1 MLRMALAKA
10 SRGPVAP
17 VAPAVAPAAPE
28 ADAAAVVADEA
39 GDEADGGEGEEE
51 TAEEAPKK
59 SRFWPVAGIVVLVL
73 AGIVG
78 GMVVQRRLLLR

>member
-1 MLRMALAKA
+1 MIYSYL
-10 SRGPVAP
+10 GDY
-17 VAPAVAPAAPE
+17 AVA
-28 ADAAAVVADEA
+28 
-39 GDEADGGEGEEE
+39 EEE